1 MIVRL
6 TDALLA
12 LLAASLAA
20 AGGGYWL
27 GLEEGRSDVK
37 AAHDSDQVAAL
48 NRVIDTTNGLIQQAN
63 TASADLRA
71 QTAARAEYDLKTSKE
86 LKDALIK
93 SAGSRA
99 GCRYDV
105 VSLRLLE
112 AARERANKAAASGVL
127 DTVPAAAGAK
137 R

>member
-6 TDALLA
+6 TDALFA
-12 LLAASLAA
+12 LLLASLAA
-20 AGGGYWL
+20 GGGGYWL
-27 GLEEGRSDVK
+27 GLSEGRSDVQ
-37 AAHDSDQVAAL
+37 AAHDSKQVDEL
-48 NRVIDTTNGLIQQAN
+48 KRVISTTDGLIKQAN
-63 TASADLRA
+63 VASAELRA
-71 QTAARAEYDLKTSKE
+71 QTAARGEFDLRTSKE

-93 SAGSRA
+93 SAGTRA

-127 DTVPAAAGAK
+127 DTVPTAAGAK